1 MKVEIHKPIY
11 ANYCSIRE
19 KYLLEAK
26 RNKEPIELILPNGR
40 CIIDPEWWMEKG
52 TLIEK
57 EFKIPGV
64 PMRMWANHAPI
75 KSKEEE
81 LEEFSKQC
89 L

>member
-1 MKVEIHKPIY
+1 MEIKIRKPIY
-11 ANYCSIRE
+11 GNYCSIRE

-26 RNKEPIELILPNGR
+26 RNNEPIVLTLPNGT
-40 CIIDPEWWMEKG
+40 CTVDPKWWMKTG

-81 LEEFSKQC
+81 EEELKKVC
-89 L
+89 T